1 MLSDTAIWVP
11 NGLSQ
16 VGLARVC
23 SDSEPSGNPVAATGE
38 MLVCPHWQ
46 PNLLV
51 GSVTALSGPLPV
63 GFFFGRAIWG
73 DRPLPTRT
81 CGLFLIFY
89 MIFIYYLRG
98 LGFLVLDISSPF

>member
-1 MLSDTAIWVP
+1 MLSDAAIWVP
-11 NGLSQ
+11 NGLSR
-16 VGLARVC
+16 VGLARAH

-63 GFFFGRAIWG
+63 GFFLGRAIWG
-73 DRPLPTRT
+73 NRAPAHQNVWAFSYFLYDF
-81 CGLFLIFY
+81 LFI
-89 MIFIYYLRG
+89 I
-98 LGFLVLDISSPF
+98 